1 MSKALDYL
9 MQARPGTMGAYF
21 DFLRRSGER
30 LDPKTRALISVITK
44 AANRTD
50 RGLRQYVTRALE
62 AGVTADEILDALLF
76 AFPVLGLS
84 RIVWAIDVLLDMD
97 LPEFRPENLGVVPGW
112 HELVAVS
119 DLPSDGTHFTGAAGR
134 SFIVHRSGDE
144 ISVYDNRCP
153 HQSTELTAAGLEGLL
168 RAIAE
173 GGGVSAPAS
182 AEMLDILHDQRFVSG
197 IPAGLPDGARVANKT
212 GEISTVV
219 HDAGVVYLPDRD
231 PYVIVVL
238 TEWPEDGETSRRRKL
253 IAEISKLVLERFVER
268 SDG

>member
-153 HQSTELTAAGLEGLL
+153 HQSTELTAAGLEGDRLTCPKHGWQFDI
-168 RAIAE
+168 RT
-173 GGGVSAPAS
+173 GVCVA
-182 AEMLDILHDQRFVSG
+182 
-197 IPAGLPDGARVANKT
+197 AGDKPLTRVEHK
-212 GEISTVV
+212 V
-219 HDAGVVYLPDRD
+219 
-231 PYVIVVL
+231 
-238 TEWPEDGETSRRRKL
+238 EDGKVWVKR
-253 IAEISKLVLERFVER
+253 
-268 SDG
+268 

>member
-9 MQARPGTMGAYF
+9 MQARPGAMGAYF

-97 LPEFRPENLGVVPGW
+97 LPEFRPENLGAAPAW
-112 HELVAVS
+112 HELAAVT
-119 DLPSDGTHFTGAAGR
+119 DLSPGGTRFTGAAGR

-153 HQSTELTAAGLEGLL
+153 HQSTELTAAGLEDDRLTCPKHGWQF
-168 RAIAE
+168 
-173 GGGVSAPAS
+173 
-182 AEMLDILHDQRFVSG
+182 DIRTGACVA
-197 IPAGLPDGARVANKT
+197 AGDKPLTRVEHK
-212 GEISTVV
+212 V
-219 HDAGVVYLPDRD
+219 
-231 PYVIVVL
+231 
-238 TEWPEDGETSRRRKL
+238 EDGK
-253 IAEISKLVLERFVER
+253 VWVQ
-268 SDG
+268 G